1 MVEQNAGAVDRALAP
16 WVVPAVA
23 ALVVGRSAVFVLWPQ
38 AHFDSDQAVT
48 GLMAKHLS
56 ELRAFPVFWYGQ
68 TYLLGVEAWLAAPL
82 MRVLG
87 ASVVALKLP
96 LLAINV
102 AAAWLLLR
110 IFVRDVGLDSGR
122 AVFASL
128 FFVAA
133 APATAALLVMANG
146 GNVEPLL
153 YVLLLWICRRRPVW
167 FGLILGVGFL
177 HREFTVYG
185 AAALVAL
192 DAVRGTLFT
201 RASMRRYAIALG
213 TATAIWFLFL
223 GLRQISSA
231 AGPGTSVADLS
242 TRLAANNVVQVV
254 GRLCLDV
261 RAIATGTSQ
270 IASTHWPELF
280 GLEPEPLTDFGVET
294 VLSQGVRWSALL
306 LTIALGL
313 PAIRLGGLLLSRRT
327 RGAAGCD
334 ACAYLV
340 LAALFS
346 VCGYIVGRCGVID
359 FATMRYE
366 LMSVLGAA
374 GLAAWYLRV
383 ERSRALLGVWALAC
397 AAIFAISLIVHARL
411 LDEYVRQAPVAPKQ
425 DLIRALQARHIR
437 YGYAD
442 FWVAYYVTFMTRE
455 RIILT
460 PEDAVKIRT
469 YNRIVDAHR
478 DQAVRISRQPCAGGE
493 PLTQAFWSCRP

>member
-1 MVEQNAGAVDRALAP
+1 
-16 WVVPAVA
+16 
-23 ALVVGRSAVFVLWPQ
+23 
-38 AHFDSDQAVT
+38 
-48 GLMAKHLS
+48 
-56 ELRAFPVFWYGQ
+56 
-68 TYLLGVEAWLAAPL
+68 
-82 MRVLG
+82 
-87 ASVVALKLP
+87 
-96 LLAINV
+96 
-102 AAAWLLLR
+102 
-110 IFVRDVGLDSGR
+110 
-122 AVFASL
+122 
-128 FFVAA
+128 
-133 APATAALLVMANG
+133 
-146 GNVEPLL
+146 
-153 YVLLLWICRRRPVW
+153 
-167 FGLILGVGFL
+167 
-177 HREFTVYG
+177 
-185 AAALVAL
+185 
-192 DAVRGTLFT
+192 
-201 RASMRRYAIALG
+201 
-213 TATAIWFLFL
+213 
-223 GLRQISSA
+223 
-231 AGPGTSVADLS
+231 VADLS

-313 PAIRLGGLLLSRRT
+313 PAIRLGGLLLSRST
-327 RGAAGCD
+327 RGAAACD

-374 GLAAWYLRV
+374 GLAAWYLRA

-411 LDEYVRQAPVAPKQ
+411 LDEYMRQAPVAPKQ
-425 DLIRALQARHIR
+425 DLIGALQARHIR

-493 PLTQAFWSCRP
+493 PLTPAFWSCRP